1 MCLWRTGSDH
11 RMDDD
16 GGGGVGG
23 DCRGHPEEKRRPFSS
38 FGPVRLRER
47 EDALPRRI
55 QLLASR
61 NRVCD
66 MAEQTPTS
74 EPCCCKRCLL
84 CSPSCCHLSLCLYH
98 CAVPAE
104 NYLNYSLT
112 HVLGGQRLSQV
123 VQLTVRS
130 PVLLV
135 QSVPMELTGGP
146 AAARSLTVPRES
158 GLDRKKE
165 ILAPALAPYAYRL

>member
-1 MCLWRTGSDH
+1 M
-11 RMDDD
+11 
-16 GGGGVGG
+16 
-23 DCRGHPEEKRRPFSS
+23 
-38 FGPVRLRER
+38 
-47 EDALPRRI
+47 
-55 QLLASR
+55 LASR

-98 CAVPAE
+98 CSVPAE

-158 GLDRKKE
+158 
-165 ILAPALAPYAYRL
+165 ALEPEERNTRSSPSSICLSTVRLHYLHLPTCGQPSVCGHDDPEDNHAHVANIA

>member
-16 GGGGVGG
+16 DGGGGG

-38 FGPVRLRER
+38 FGPVRLREK

-66 MAEQTPTS
+66 MGEQTPIS

-98 CAVPAE
+98 C
-104 NYLNYSLT
+104 
-112 HVLGGQRLSQV
+112 
-123 VQLTVRS
+123 
-130 PVLLV
+130 
-135 QSVPMELTGGP
+135 SVPVENHLNLFTQTRSWRATIELDCPADSTKLGASCAVCIYGINRRTCSSRKLDGP
-146 AAARSLTVPRES
+146 QRVRP
-158 GLDRKKE
+158 
-165 ILAPALAPYAYRL
+165 

>member
-11 RMDDD
+11 RMDGGD
-16 GGGGVGG
+16 GGGGS

-38 FGPVRLRER
+38 FGPVRLR
-47 EDALPRRI
+47 DALPRRI

-66 MAEQTPTS
+66 MAEQTPIS
-74 EPCCCKRCLL
+74 EPCCCKRCPL

-98 CAVPAE
+98 CSVPAE

-112 HVLGGQRLSQV
+112 HVLSGQRLSQV

-135 QSVPMELTGGP
+135 QSVPMELTDGP
-146 AAARSLTVPRES
+146 AAAGSLTVPRES
-158 GLDRKKE
+158 ALDRKKE
-165 ILAPALAPYAYRL
+165 ILASALAPYAYRL